1 MSFQKYKY
9 EFDIESSDDMGSV
22 ELYEMEMS
30 YQLYAKYPKFLDALK
45 NIYRCYLE

>member
-30 YQLYAKYPKFLDALK
+30 YQLYELL
-45 NIYRCYLE
+45 NILNFWIL